1 MNMFYRVDNRL
12 VHGQIIATWMPH
24 LRPKTI
30 AIVHDAA
37 ASSDFQQTMFRMVVP
52 DDIDVQFF
60 TVNEAPKHLERLR
73 RSDDSVLVLLETVED
88 AVRLFETGHA
98 FTQLNIGNVHHTE
111 GRRSF
116 TNAVFLGDAELKLL
130 KVLFAKGVHVEIRTL
145 PKEVPIDLRR
155 AIEAA

>member
-1 MNMFYRVDNRL
+1 MKMFYRVDNRL

-24 LRPKTI
+24 LRPKTFV
-30 AIVHDAA
+30 IVNDAA
-37 ASSDFQQTMFRMVVP
+37 AASDFQQTMFRMVVP

-60 TVNEAPKHLERLR
+60 RIDEAPQYLERLR
-73 RSDDSVLVLLETVED
+73 RTDASVLVLLETISD
-88 AVRLFETGHA
+88 AVRLFEAGHA

-116 TNAVFLGDAELKLL
+116 TNAVFLGDRELDLL
-130 KVLFAKGVHVEIRTL
+130 KILFSKGVHVEIRTL
-145 PKEVPIDLRR
+145 PKEAPIDLRR